1 MPHPIHLARV
11 YDPPAPEGGARLL
24 VDRLWPRGIAKA
36 GLALDGWPKPLTP
49 SDGLRR
55 WFHADPGRWDDFA
68 IRYHEELAAATAAEA
83 VAACLDLCRQGPVT
97 LLTAAR
103 NPARSHASVLRD
115 HLLALQEP
123 QP

>member
-1 MPHPIHLARV
+1 MPFPIHLARV
-11 YDPPAPEGGARLL
+11 YDPPAPDGGARLL

-36 GLALDGWPKPLTP
+36 DLALDGWPKALTP

-55 WFHADPGRWDDFA
+55 WFHADPGRWEDFA
-68 IRYHEELAAATAAEA
+68 IRYREELATAAEA

-115 HLLALQEP
+115 YLLARQEP
-123 QP
+123 HP